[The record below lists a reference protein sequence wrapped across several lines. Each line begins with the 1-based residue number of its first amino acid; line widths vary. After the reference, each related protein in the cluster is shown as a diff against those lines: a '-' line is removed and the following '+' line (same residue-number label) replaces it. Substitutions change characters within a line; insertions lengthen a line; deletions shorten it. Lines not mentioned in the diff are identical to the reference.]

1 MNNYYQLIEYLANAA
16 LRMNCLLWLQ
26 ESTIGIKAVLTQ
38 GKVKIVRKQSMS
50 VFWTECMKML
60 TDVCHHFH
68 EFSAISRL
76 PY

>member
-16 LRMNCLLWLQ
+16 LRMNCVL
-26 ESTIGIKAVLTQ
+26 STIGIKAVLTQ

-50 VFWTECMKML
+50 VFWTECMKMV
-60 TDVCHHFH
+60 TDVYHHFH